1 MGFNCGALAEPHG
14 RCFQPIEVLTLP
26 PSEHPAPP
34 PPGYDEEARYFE
46 KGVSEAKREE
56 LVEALEV
63 GRWSCGMEASG
74 HVALRLLVT
83 YCSFWSYIASCCCPN
98 CAEADLLPL
107 QRAILTR
114 LAVPPP
120 APPLLQALVRPAFE
134 SQLALLRELALTVF
148 KQQLVMGGSP
158 RSPGRGAATFVER
171 AQRCVRWEG
180 RG

>member
-1 MGFNCGALAEPHG
+1 M
-14 RCFQPIEVLTLP
+14 
-26 PSEHPAPP
+26 
-34 PPGYDEEARYFE
+34 
-46 KGVSEAKREE
+46 SEAKREE

-63 GRWSCGMEASG
+63 GRWSCGMEASD
-74 HVALRLLVT
+74 HVAWRLLVAF
-83 YCSFWSYIASCCCPN
+83 SSCCCPN
-98 CAEADLLPL
+98 SAEADLMPL

-148 KQQLVMGGSP
+148 KQQLAMGGSP

-180 RG
+180 RVGVGVWGRQRPYSHSSALAAVPFLCHLPGL